1 MVLYLKLLTRFEPSP
16 DYVEDGAHEIC
27 LEYTIAFVISTVLV
41 KAYHIP
47 LLNKI
52 TMKNLSTRPH
62 NNQVPR

>member
-16 DYVEDGAHEIC
+16 VYVEDRAHEIC

-41 KAYHIP
+41 KAYHIL

-52 TMKNLSTRPH
+52 TMKIINSISQQLGS
-62 NNQVPR
+62 